1 MEHFVG
7 LDVSVRETSLCV
19 VDHAGKIVKEA
30 QVPTEPE
37 AIVALLGKGS
47 FTPKR
52 VGLEAGP
59 MSQWLYA
66 GLAAAGLPV
75 ICVEA
80 QHMRSAPSAQRNKTD
95 GVDGPYGIV
104 GPRRRPSPCRK
115 EAIPCRSARSAST

>member
-30 QVPTEPE
+30 RVPTEPE
-37 AIVALLGKGS
+37 AIIGLLGKGG
-47 FTPKR
+47 FAPKR

-66 GLAAAGLPV
+66 GLAEAAGRPLDPGRHRP
-75 ICVEA
+75 A
-80 QHMRSAPSAQRNKTD
+80 
-95 GVDGPYGIV
+95 VD
-104 GPRRRPSPCRK
+104 
-115 EAIPCRSARSAST
+115 AATQARQSQPQEPPLSGLS

>member
-30 QVPTEPE
+30 RVPTEPE
-37 AIVALLGKGS
+37 AIIGLLGKGG
-47 FTPKR
+47 FAPKR

-66 GLAAAGLPV
+66 GLAEAGLPV

-80 QHMRSAPSAQRNKTD
+80 KHMRSALSAQRNKMVCP
-95 GVDGPYGIV
+95 G
-104 GPRRRPSPCRK
+104 
-115 EAIPCRSARSAST
+115 

>member
-30 QVPTEPE
+30 RVPTEPE

-47 FTPKR
+47 FAPKR

-59 MSQWLYA
+59 LSQWLHA
-66 GLAAAGLPV
+66 GLTGRGSRW
-75 ICVEA
+75 CC
-80 QHMRSAPSAQRNKTD
+80 S
-95 GVDGPYGIV
+95 
-104 GPRRRPSPCRK
+104 RPG
-115 EAIPCRSARSAST
+115 T